1 MTRPLPLYRR
11 SLGESWRSLI
21 GWSLGFLA
29 ALLLYVPL
37 FSSIGGNP
45 DMQALLDSLPPAMIS
60 ALGYG
65 AIATGAGYVSATFY
79 GLMGFALSTIAA
91 VAWSS
96 AAIAGDEELGSLELT
111 LAHGVTRT
119 QVVLERS
126 AAIITKLVWLNVL
139 SVLVIF
145 ALNDSAGL
153 GLEFGNLVAVGAA
166 LLGIGVLIA
175 MVGIAAGA
183 LTGRR
188 GWATGAAAGVA
199 VASYALN
206 AVANQ
211 STDLDWLHSWSPYAW
226 AFHNAPLSDGA
237 DWGGL
242 GLLYG
247 VSAVLLAIAV
257 VALNTRDVGI

>member
-145 ALNDSAGL
+145 APTTA
-153 GLEFGNLVAVGAA
+153 
-166 LLGIGVLIA
+166 
-175 MVGIAAGA
+175 
-183 LTGRR
+183 R
-188 GWATGAAAGVA
+188 
-199 VASYALN
+199 
-206 AVANQ
+206 
-211 STDLDWLHSWSPYAW
+211 
-226 AFHNAPLSDGA
+226 
-237 DWGGL
+237 
-242 GLLYG
+242 
-247 VSAVLLAIAV
+247 VSASSSVTSSPSVPPSSESACSSPWWASP
-257 VALNTRDVGI
+257 REH